1 MEAWPNKDAREGE
14 KMPSKRRGRHSIERM
29 YGAVKLD
36 KLDSVAQREMYQLT
50 RKAAEFGGEVI
61 GWPHGAAIA
70 SLAEGVAKELIDGTA
85 RRGLALSRL
94 CSGRAAI
101 SRIGEKFA
109 GQALRD
115 AVEIGVR
122 SLLPHCGFDAI
133 HEHVT
138 SIPVRPNKDMHGFAI
153 DQMPRRSRMGHVLLS
168 SVGSD
173 DRSLATQATWLTTG
187 TVDDPTS
194 PRADRARIERWGR
207 ELGKPPPGSLSE
219 SLAEMF
225 EAQSRARE
233 AVVAAASI
241 HAGAFDKFG
250 VDPDSFLADC
260 FPSCMILDKL
270 AYGAP
275 VDIGASSAKV
285 VCPGEDDAI
294 VRVAEAAGRHGIAR
308 CRVEEKV
315 DLDAIER
322 SLLPNLAARF
332 GEKPEAVPQLTLEEV
347 ANWKVAS
354 GLAIG
359 VNVRLIRY
367 WHFKRTGYLLRA
379 VEVAGEGRQLH
390 EVHVWRTIRMSSAK
404 LRETITLIER
414 AHQPWPG
421 SCVERY
427 REECAPARMNS
438 TYARQREGLLK
449 TTLLANAAGVSAHR
463 EMELRR
469 ASEHSRRRFL
479 RPSRR

>member
-1 MEAWPNKDAREGE
+1 
-14 KMPSKRRGRHSIERM
+14 M
-29 YGAVKLD
+29 YGAVRLD
-36 KLDSVAQREMYQLT
+36 KLDSGAQREMHQLT

-109 GQALRD
+109 GQELRD
-115 AVEIGVR
+115 AVELGVR
-122 SLLPHCGFDAI
+122 SLLPHCGFSAI

-173 DRSLATQATWLTTG
+173 DRSLATQAIWLTTG

-194 PRADRARIERWGR
+194 PRADRSRIERWGR
-207 ELGKPPPGSLSE
+207 ELERSPPGSLSE

-225 EAQSRARE
+225 EAQDRAQYM
-233 AVVAAASI
+233 AVDAAS
-241 HAGAFDKFG
+241 ARPDAFDKFG
-250 VDPDSFLADC
+250 IDPDVFLADC
-260 FPSCMILDKL
+260 FPRCMILDNL

-275 VDIGASSAKV
+275 VEIGASSAKV

-294 VRVAEAAGRHGIAR
+294 MRVAEAAGRHGIAR
-308 CRVEEKV
+308 CKVEEQERV

-322 SLLPNLAARF
+322 SLLPSLEERF
-332 GEKPEAVPQLTLEEV
+332 GEKAEAVPQLTLEQV
-347 ANWKVAS
+347 AKWKVAS

-359 VNVRLIRY
+359 VNVRLARY
-367 WHFKRTGYLLRA
+367 WHFKKAGYLLRA
-379 VEVAGEGRQLH
+379 VEVVGEGRQLH
-390 EVHVWRTIRMSSAK
+390 EVHVWRTIRMDSSK

-427 REECAPARMNS
+427 REECEPARMNS
-438 TYARQREGLLK
+438 TSARQREGLLK

-469 ASEHSRRRFL
+469 DSEYSRRGFL

>member
-1 MEAWPNKDAREGE
+1 
-14 KMPSKRRGRHSIERM
+14 MPSKRRSRHPIERM

-36 KLDSVAQREMYQLT
+36 KLDSVAQREMHQLT

-122 SLLPHCGFDAI
+122 SLLPHCGFGGI

-153 DQMPRRSRMGHVLLS
+153 DQMPRRSRMGHILLS

-173 DRSLATQATWLTTG
+173 DRSLATQAIWLTAG

-194 PRADRARIERWGR
+194 SRADRTRIKRWGE
-207 ELGKPPPGSLSE
+207 ELGKSPPGSLNE

-233 AVVAAASI
+233 AVVNAVST

-250 VDPDSFLADC
+250 VDPDAFLADC
-260 FPSCMILDKL
+260 FPHCMILDKL
-270 AYGAP
+270 AYGTP

-294 VRVAEAAGRHGIAR
+294 VRVAEAAGRYGIAR
-308 CRVEEKV
+308 CRIEEEEKV
-315 DLDAIER
+315 DLDVIER
-322 SLLPNLAARF
+322 SLLPNLEKRF
-332 GEKPEAVPQLTLEEV
+332 GEKPQAVPQLILEEV
-347 ANWKVAS
+347 AKWKVAS
-354 GLAIG
+354 GLGIG
-359 VNVRLIRY
+359 VNVRLVRY
-367 WHFKRTGYLLRA
+367 WHFKRTGHLLRA

-390 EVHVWRTIRMSSAK
+390 EIRVWRTIRMGSSK
-404 LRETITLIER
+404 LKETITLIER

-427 REECAPARMNS
+427 RKECEPARMNS
-438 TYARQREGLLK
+438 TSARQREGLLK

-463 EMELRR
+463 EME
-469 ASEHSRRRFL
+469 SRRDSEQSRRGFL

>member
-1 MEAWPNKDAREGE
+1 
-14 KMPSKRRGRHSIERM
+14 MPSKRRGRHPVERM

-36 KLDSVAQREMYQLT
+36 KLDSAAQREMHELT
-50 RKAAEFGGEVI
+50 RKAAEFGGEVV

-94 CSGRAAI
+94 CSGRAGI
-101 SRIGEKFA
+101 SRIGEKFT

-122 SLLPHCGFDAI
+122 SLLPHFGFRAI

-153 DQMPRRSRMGHVLLS
+153 DQMPNRSRMGHVLLS

-173 DRSLATQATWLTTG
+173 DRSLATQASWLTTG
-187 TVDDPTS
+187 TADDPTS
-194 PRADRARIERWGR
+194 PRADRSRIERWRG
-207 ELGKPPPGSLSE
+207 ELEKLPPGSLCENLS
-219 SLAEMF
+219 EMF
-225 EAQSRARE
+225 EAQGRARD
-233 AVVAAASI
+233 AVAAAAATDES
-241 HAGAFDKFG
+241 AFERFG
-250 VDPDSFLADC
+250 VDPDVFLGEC
-260 FPSCMILDKL
+260 FPRCMILDKL
-270 AYGAP
+270 AYGTP
-275 VDIGASSAKV
+275 VDNGASSAKV
-285 VCPGEDDAI
+285 VCPGEEDAI
-294 VRVAEAAGRHGIAR
+294 VRVAEAAGRCGIAR
-308 CRVEEKV
+308 CKIEEKV

-322 SLLPNLAARF
+322 SLLPELAARF
-332 GEKPEAVPQLTLEEV
+332 GEMPEAVSQRILEDV

-354 GLAIG
+354 GLGIG
-359 VNVRLIRY
+359 VNVRFVRY
-367 WHFKRTGYLLRA
+367 WHFKGTGHLLRA
-379 VEVAGEGRQLH
+379 VQVSGEGRQLH
-390 EVHVWRTIRMSSAK
+390 DVRIWRTIQMGSSL

-414 AHQPWPG
+414 AHQAWPG
-421 SCVERY
+421 SCVDRY
-427 REECAPARMNS
+427 REECEPARMNS
-438 TYARQREGLLK
+438 TNARQREGLLK

-469 ASEHSRRRFL
+469 ASERSRRRPV